1 MASIRDLFSILP
13 FMSLFFL
20 LNDSIFFGYGVYP
33 EEILIT
39 NYVLISFFPVAWLLA
54 QKELNTGTADSSLTT
69 ILSLAA
75 VSITLL
81 SVGLFLLIFN
91 LDGHSDE
98 RDWISFDG
106 FRQSLPPII
115 IGLVVGWR
123 GFKRKEVLI
132 GSG

>member
-1 MASIRDLFSILP
+1 M
-13 FMSLFFL
+13 
-20 LNDSIFFGYGVYP
+20 
-33 EEILIT
+33 
-39 NYVLISFFPVAWLLA
+39 LISFFPVAWFLA
-54 QKELNTGTADSSLTT
+54 QKELNTRTADSSLTT